1 VKTLYQKRFLKE
13 LAHIPSPVREEIEQF
28 VFHELPITSSPFQ
41 DGRIEQL
48 HGYPHYFKIRFG
60 NYRVGLKIEHDS
72 ILLMKVLHR
81 KDIYRYF
88 P

>member
-48 HGYPHYFKIRFG
+48 HG
-60 NYRVGLKIEHDS
+60 
-72 ILLMKVLHR
+72 
-81 KDIYRYF
+81 
-88 P
+88 